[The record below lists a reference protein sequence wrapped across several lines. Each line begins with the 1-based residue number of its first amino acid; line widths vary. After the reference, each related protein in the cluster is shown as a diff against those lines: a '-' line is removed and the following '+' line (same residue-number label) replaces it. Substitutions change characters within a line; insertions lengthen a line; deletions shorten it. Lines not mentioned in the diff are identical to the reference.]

1 MIFLDF
7 RFDIFMR
14 MERLSFMSDDGNC
27 FVIFDETDVSIPIF
41 KSFSSPLK
49 IKYISVNIKIGA
61 RNISASVRLSRNI
74 SF

>member
-1 MIFLDF
+1 
-7 RFDIFMR
+7 
-14 MERLSFMSDDGNC
+14 MSDDGNC

-61 RNISASVRLSRNI
+61 RNISARVRLSRNI
-74 SF
+74 SFNTRLTIAKIFMIDEPPQL

>member
-1 MIFLDF
+1 
-7 RFDIFMR
+7 
-14 MERLSFMSDDGNC
+14 MSDDGNC

-74 SF
+74 SFNTRLTIAKIFMIDKPPQL